1 MLNPRD
7 AKIQKMMD
15 LLRKLPVSE
24 KELELSEQYFRE
36 EAGEEILEKLA
47 PRDFTMAVADK
58 GREIGAFLGLDG
70 TTDADRM
77 ARVLFALGKT
87 TALWTV
93 PVYWLRNNSG
103 LSPAQK
109 AAITVAG
116 AVRTRNINSLLRD
129 DVLSLI
135 NTSPDLVAEAA
146 GYLDEKQKNAKLL
159 LLALYFFMRYP
170 DAKPQKAG
178 ANLSGIVLGEA
189 DGRLMQEYEK
199 LLVNSL
205 YRFVSDPTIAA
216 EIGNALSDDER
227 TGCVLE
233 TAKNNFSLNLSE
245 IKFYCGMAFL
255 NFSLSNVLK
264 NIIRVFYACKR
275 IDVLEAMQ
283 NIDARK
289 DFVSGAVNFNLF
301 FGIPAEVIIVYAAQK
316 NIKQLLAA
324 QLSQNRKSF
333 IEVYKCADVLLSRN
347 MINVVKDVD
356 KALCEELGKDDEKKK
371 TFETSLIDSFM
382 ESAPQQ
388 IHKEVHDYLTGES
401 GIDTLYP
408 LVPVL
413 QNQNY
418 YFYGKLAGFIA
429 DYCEAYRADE
439 LTARCNSYMLLW
451 CPNYFYYILNG
462 KTNSADGSLQESVEK
477 VYREASAQNLSL
489 YYQAKSVGE
498 IVDSTY
504 SSDAK
509 EKLMKAAILVFE
521 KYLSENRE
529 EMLRAFKDSGSTS
542 RCFALR
548 VLAVNAAQNKKEILS
563 YGQDS
568 SKAVRAELLDI
579 LYEKKDWETE
589 IIDLL
594 SSKKAADRETAVYC
608 LSKWDTKKY
617 ETMLKEAFEKE
628 KNAKVRDLLGT
639 VLGDSVDAKESQT
652 ASAVTLADIVAQLH
666 KGGRKRAVAWAY
678 ETPFSKVFDKDGKEV
693 PEEYMQAILLAYQSM
708 GNCGVSPTAASLAAE
723 LNTSQLEVYVNEL
736 FDKWMEQGAEAK
748 KKWVLYAASIHGG
761 DHIVKK
767 LHHNIQEWPQ
777 NSRGAMA
784 AEAVQALALNPLP
797 QALLIVDGI
806 ARKFKFK
813 QVRAAA
819 AKALDFAAAQL
830 GITAEELADRIV
842 PNLGFDENMER
853 VFDYGERK
861 FTVAINLALEIEV
874 YDEAGKKLKSLPAP
888 GKKDDE
894 AKAAA
899 AYEEFKQMKKQM
911 KTTVSSQKQRLE
923 MALSTAREWSV
934 ENWRKLF
941 VKNPIMHQF
950 AIGLIWGTYEDKKL
964 IQSFRY
970 MEDGSF
976 NTEDEE
982 EFRLP
987 ENGKIGLV
995 HPIELSSES
1004 LENWKQQ
1011 LEDYEISQPFEQLG
1025 RQIFYCTEEEKESK
1039 RLDRFGGCILND
1051 LSLSGKLTALGWYR
1065 GSVQDG
1071 GGFYTY
1077 YREDREIGIGVE
1089 LHFSGSY
1096 VGGSNENVT
1105 VYEVRFYPAESIKRG
1120 SYVYDEADDKNSFA
1134 LKEIPARYF
1143 SETVLQLTR
1152 ATASSEERN
1161 ERWREAERY

>member
-7 AKIQKMMD
+7 ARIQKMMD
-15 LLRKLPVSE
+15 FLRKLPVSE
-24 KELELSEQYFRE
+24 EELELVEQYFQE

-47 PRDFTMAVADK
+47 PRDLTMAVADK
-58 GREIGAFLGLDG
+58 GREIGVFLEPER
-70 TTDADRM
+70 TKDADKM

-87 TALWTV
+87 TAFWTV
-93 PVYWLRNNSG
+93 SVFWFRNNSG

-109 AAITVAG
+109 AAIAVTG
-116 AVRTRNINSLLRD
+116 AVRTRNINSTLRS
-129 DVLSLI
+129 DVQSQI
-135 NTSPDLVAEAA
+135 SKNPDLVVEAA
-146 GYLDEKQKNAKLL
+146 GYLDAKQKDAKLL
-159 LLALYFFMRYP
+159 LLALYFFTKYP

-189 DGRLMQEYEK
+189 DSSLMQEYEK

-205 YRFVSDPTIAA
+205 YRFVSDPRIAD
-216 EIGNALSDDER
+216 EIGNALYNNAR
-227 TGCVLE
+227 TGWILE
-233 TAKNNFSLNLSE
+233 TARKNFCLNMSE
-245 IKFYCGMAFL
+245 MKFYCGMAFI
-255 NFSLSNVLK
+255 NFSLSDVLK

-275 IDVLEAMQ
+275 VDVLEAMQ
-283 NIDARK
+283 DMDVRK
-289 DFVSGAVNFNLF
+289 DFVSGAVDFNLV

-371 TFETSLIDSFM
+371 TFEAAVIDSFL

-388 IHKEVHDYLTGES
+388 IHKEIHNYLIGES

-413 QNQNY
+413 QSQNFY
-418 YFYGKLAGFIA
+418 YYAKPAGILA
-429 DYCEAYRADE
+429 DYCDAYGADE
-439 LTARCNSYMLLW
+439 LTARCDSYMMLW
-451 CPNYFYYILNG
+451 CPGYFYNVLNG
-462 KTNSADGSLQESVEK
+462 KTNSLEEGVGRI
-477 VYREASAQNLSL
+477 YREASAQKLSL

-498 IVDSTY
+498 IVDSIY
-504 SSDAK
+504 NNNLK
-509 EKLMKAAILVFE
+509 ERLMEAARLAFE

-529 EMLRAFKDSGSTS
+529 EMLSAFKDSGSTS

-568 SKAVRAELLDI
+568 SKAVRAELLNI
-579 LYEKKDWETE
+579 LYEKKDWETD

-594 SSKKAADRETAVYC
+594 SSKKAADRETAVCC

-617 ETMLKEAFEKE
+617 ETLLKEAFEKE

-723 LNTSQLEVYVNEL
+723 LNTAQLEIYVNEL
-736 FDKWMEQGAEAK
+736 FDKWMDQGAEAK

-874 YDEAGKKLKSLPAP
+874 SDEAGRKLKSLPAP

-894 AKAAA
+894 AKAAT

-950 AIGLIWGTYEDKKL
+950 AIGLIWGTYEEKKL
-964 IQSFRY
+964 VQSFRY

-982 EFRLP
+982 EFHLP

-995 HPIELSSES
+995 HPVELSRES

-1025 RQIFYCTEEEKESK
+1025 RQIFYCTEEEKEAK

-1077 YREDREIGIGVE
+1077 YREDKEIGIGVE

-1096 VGGSNENVT
+1096 VGGSNEDVT
-1105 VYEVRFYPAESIKRG
+1105 VYEARFYPAESIKRG

-1134 LKEIPARYF
+1134 LKEIPTRYF
-1143 SETVLQLTR
+1143 SEAVLQLTR

-1161 ERWREAERY
+1161 ERWREAKRY